1 MDIAKEDALAYEKLR
16 QDLYTSKNP
25 LAIPW
30 FQLAL
35 FISMSKECQR
45 LVGGYM
51 KIKNSEGHSA
61 RKRACHQFQAA
72 VLRSHYRFSS
82 GLAGFSTMCTH
93 ALLSRRVFCCSIVG
107 RDKGGGEFER
117 FMFTSTEGIYMM
129 PKQEGNESFHDNELR
144 LGRNRYQ
151 LIKSDDLKCVPLKVG
166 IVENYRDWLQL
177 VNTFKASMTIKKE
190 SESFLAAAVALLMQ
204 FEGA

>member
-1 MDIAKEDALAYEKLR
+1 MGVCIWTSPKKMRWHTSESTNTSTGPTKFFIFERRRKLR

-93 ALLSRRVFCCSIVG
+93 AVISCTCEHFFARLSVLTYTHNC
-107 RDKGGGEFER
+107 
-117 FMFTSTEGIYMM
+117 TLHL
-129 PKQEGNESFHDNELR
+129 NHN
-144 LGRNRYQ
+144 
-151 LIKSDDLKCVPLKVG
+151 
-166 IVENYRDWLQL
+166 
-177 VNTFKASMTIKKE
+177 
-190 SESFLAAAVALLMQ
+190 FLYIIL
-204 FEGA
+204 